1 MCFSFGS
8 TFSEV
13 SLLVCSGTCAPQGH
27 FPVCLVQAP
36 RNPILA
42 ACRIQHCQPCSMIA
56 EAHEM
61 SLSNWHALADH
72 VLPCM
77 IGCTACSLLLP

>member
-1 MCFSFGS
+1 MLQLWLHIQRGEPARLLRYMCTTRPFSSVLGA
-8 TFSEV
+8 
-13 SLLVCSGTCAPQGH
+13 GAPQSNFG
-27 FPVCLVQAP
+27 CVQDTA
-36 RNPILA
+36 LSA
-42 ACRIQHCQPCSMIA
+42 LQHDA